1 MSATQVGDFQAET
14 HSVEVSADIRALIPI
29 ICGLTTGG
37 LVIKQIKKSSIC
49 GCKIFSYSD
58 SMPKSRVTT
67 IESHRMVSFSCPVN
81 NVPFRL
87 ITL

>member
-37 LVIKQIKKSSIC
+37 LVIKADQ
-49 GCKIFSYSD
+49 KILHLWMIDLF
-58 SMPKSRVTT
+58 V
-67 IESHRMVSFSCPVN
+67 
-81 NVPFRL
+81 L
-87 ITL
+87 G